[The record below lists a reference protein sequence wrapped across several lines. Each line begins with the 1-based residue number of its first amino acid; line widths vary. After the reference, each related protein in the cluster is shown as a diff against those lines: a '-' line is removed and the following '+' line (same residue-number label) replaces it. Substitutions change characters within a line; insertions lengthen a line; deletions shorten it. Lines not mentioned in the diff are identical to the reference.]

1 MPPTFSLLSIPL
13 TTAAASNARLTL
25 LESHKFQAA
34 VRYRSLKLLPLLIS
48 LFISACSSTSYLPTT
63 ESKLPLQ
70 QQLDVPF
77 FPQSKYHCGPAALA
91 GIFNFYEKNST
102 PDGIAK
108 QIYLPEKKGSLQLEV
123 KAAIRQAELLPY
135 QLSPHPSSER
145 LSGENQPFNKLLT
158 EIAAGRPVL
167 VLQNLGFD
175 WWPQWH
181 YAIVV
186 GYKLDSNEVILH
198 SGTIENYHISINTFI
213 NTWRRANYWALLPLP
228 PSELPATTKA
238 PYFIKAAA
246 DLESTGHKNAALA
259 AYNTA
264 LQRWPDEPLALMG
277 LGNINYA
284 LKKYA
289 LSVAAFSRLTQV
301 QPDNA
306 AGWNNLA
313 YALHAHGCQKS
324 AMQTIE
330 QALTLSNNSERIKA
344 SQRELWAKTGGN
356 PLEAGHCSPGSH

>member
-1 MPPTFSLLSIPL
+1 M
-13 TTAAASNARLTL
+13 TL
-25 LESHKFQAA
+25 QKSHTFQAA
-34 VRYRSLKLLPLLIS
+34 ARYRSLILLSLLIS

-63 ESKLPLQ
+63 QNKLPSQ

-77 FPQSKYHCGPAALA
+77 FPQNKYHCGPAALA
-91 GIFNFYEKNST
+91 GIFNFHEKNIT

-135 QLSPHPSSER
+135 QLSPHSSSER
-145 LSGENQPFNKLLT
+145 FNGETNQPFNKLLT

-228 PSELPATTKA
+228 PAELPATAKA
-238 PYFIKAAA
+238 SYFIKAAA
-246 DLESTGHKNAALA
+246 DLESTGHKNAALT

-277 LGNINYA
+277 FGNINYS

-301 QPDNA
+301 QSDNA

-313 YALHAHGCQKS
+313 YALHAHGCEKS
-324 AMQTIE
+324 AVQTIE
-330 QALTLSNNSERIKA
+330 QALILSNNSERIKA
-344 SQRELWAKTGGN
+344 SQLELWEKTGSP
-356 PLEAGHCSPGSH
+356 PLDADHCPSRI